1 MPLVVQLKKGEALKI
16 GDQVVIVS
24 ASRGARIVLDAPKDV
39 KIERLGV
46 LEDEEQENAKQQGA
60 IIIKRAGEQE
70 KEGKK

>member
-1 MPLVVQLKKGEALKI
+1 MALVVQLKKGEALKV

-46 LEDEEQENAKQQGA
+46 LPEKEQEDAERQGA
-60 IIIKRAGEQE
+60 VIVKRANETKASE
-70 KEGKK
+70 

>member
-60 IIIKRAGEQE
+60 IIIKRASEQE

>member
-1 MPLVVQLKKGEALKI
+1 MPLVVQLKKGEALRI

-60 IIIKRAGEQE
+60 IIIKRASEKE